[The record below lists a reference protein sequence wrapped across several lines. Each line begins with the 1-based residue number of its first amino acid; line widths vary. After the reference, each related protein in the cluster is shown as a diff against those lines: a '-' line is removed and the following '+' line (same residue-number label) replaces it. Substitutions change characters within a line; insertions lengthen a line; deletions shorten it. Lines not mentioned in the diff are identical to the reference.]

1 MQQLTDIVADFVR
14 QKHAAG
20 AGWYAWSFKPEK
32 VPSGV
37 AGIGAANGDWYA
49 HNVALKLGLHA
60 AWLAQPERRA
70 ELERYY
76 VVTWGGV
83 RGNGPETLAAY
94 HDSDARTNIDRGH
107 KGIASWSKA
116 LCVRDPS
123 AFAIFD
129 ARVSSSLNA
138 LQIIHR
144 DRIGASRRFPLLA
157 SQNRK
162 VTQGNTLLRRHF
174 EAHAWPRVEERFYEH
189 YLALC
194 KAAGERIGA
203 PGAPLPIYAVEMALF
218 AHTEELLE
226 AAFPDAA

>member
-37 AGIGAANGDWYA
+37 AGIGATGADWYA
-49 HNVALKLGLHA
+49 HNVALKHGLHA

-76 VVTWGGV
+76 VVVWGGV
-83 RGNGPETLAAY
+83 RGNKPHTLAAY
-94 HDSDARTNIDRGH
+94 HDSDARTNIARGE

-116 LCVRDPS
+116 LCVRNPVE
-123 AFAIFD
+123 FAIFD

-144 DRIGASRRFPLLA
+144 DRIAAAQRFPLLA

-162 VTQGNTLLRRHF
+162 VAQGNALLRRYF
-174 EAHAWPRVEERFYEH
+174 QAQGWPLVDKGFYAH

-194 KAAGERIGA
+194 KAVGERVGA

-218 AHTEELLE
+218 AHTEALLAAAFLE
-226 AAFPDAA
+226 AA